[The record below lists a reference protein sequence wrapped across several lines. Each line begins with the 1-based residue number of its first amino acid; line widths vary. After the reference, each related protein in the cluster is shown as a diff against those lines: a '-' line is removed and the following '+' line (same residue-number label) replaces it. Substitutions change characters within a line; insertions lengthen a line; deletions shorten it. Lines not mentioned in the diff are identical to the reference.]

1 MSKILED
8 NEIKESGKISD
19 YRNLIK
25 CHNAWV
31 SLYKYFMKDP
41 VLSAFYD
48 VAKQNEPLASL
59 QDSRIFL
66 MKHSIALMVEHIK
79 KNFSTVVEVMP
90 EIMKGIKEVSLN
102 PKYYGESTFHQLV
115 KAGISVRW
123 MDDDES
129 SCNGPIT
136 LILNEYKE
144 MSD

>member
-1 MSKILED
+1 MSKLLED

-19 YRNLIK
+19 YRNLIR

-59 QDSRIFL
+59 QDSRIIL
-66 MKHSIALMVEHIK
+66 MKQAITLIVEYIK
-79 KNFSTVVEVMP
+79 RDFFAVVEVMP
-90 EIMKGIKEVSLN
+90 EIMKGVKKVSLN

-115 KAGISVRW
+115 NAGISVRW

-129 SCNGPIT
+129 CCNGPIT
-136 LILNEYKE
+136 LILNEDKE
-144 MSD
+144 EK